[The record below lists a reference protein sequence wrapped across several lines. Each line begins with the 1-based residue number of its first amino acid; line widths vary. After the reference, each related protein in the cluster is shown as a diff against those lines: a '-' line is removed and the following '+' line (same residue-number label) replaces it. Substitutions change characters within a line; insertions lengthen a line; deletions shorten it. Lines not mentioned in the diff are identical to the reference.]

1 MRKYGR
7 FILRTAEGRRRG
19 VGEIGDKGNGSILDD
34 SDGLVFAAV
43 RYERKAKCI
52 VYTQ

>member
-7 FILRTAEGRRRG
+7 FILRSAGFRAAEGNR
-19 VGEIGDKGNGSILDD
+19 SILDD